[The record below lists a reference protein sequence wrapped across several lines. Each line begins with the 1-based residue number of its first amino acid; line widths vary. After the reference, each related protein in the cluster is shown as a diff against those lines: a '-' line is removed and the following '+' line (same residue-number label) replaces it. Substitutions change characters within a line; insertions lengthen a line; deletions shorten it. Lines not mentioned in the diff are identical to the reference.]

1 MNGETT
7 MTVTSPPGLPD
18 TVSPLRM
25 TPGRWLA
32 LAVAVPVALA
42 LIGWTGFSLVSATA
56 KGSYPFSYAV
66 PVRDGQVALSINS
79 GQRHAARGSGQQRRA
94 ADGHRPVRPFPPGYQ
109 RVHHPERRQ
118 PRTGLFRRVQPQR
131 QLRCER
137 RPRPPG
143 PDGGH
148 LVEQRRRHRG
158 VRFLGSGTSL
168 WAGGGN
174 ITASSLTGAIQLD
187 TEGGDLTAS
196 GLTGTLQIGTEGG
209 NITAGGWAATGT
221 ARVDTGGGDMNLDGL
236 TGDLQLAAEGGNVDA
251 SGVSAA
257 VSSIQSG
264 GGDVTLAYTQ
274 APQNLRISA
283 DGGNVTVILPPGDT
297 RYDISTPDTSGGNV
311 SYPAALADP
320 ASHRTITVD
329 SGGGDI
335 TISQG

>member
-66 PVRDGQVALSINS
+66 PVRDGQLSLSINAGHVTLRQGPDGS
-79 GQRHAARGSGQQRRA
+79 AARLTGTV
-94 ADGHRPVRPFPPGYQ
+94 DY
-109 RVHHPERRQ
+109 
-118 PRTGLFRRVQPQR
+118 GLFR
-131 QLRCER
+131 
-137 RPRPPG
+137 
-143 PDGGH
+143 PDISEVSTPTGASLGLDCAGASALNGSCGANAVLDLPDRTAVTLWSNGGDIAAS
-148 LVEQRRRHRG
+148 G
-158 VRFLGSGTSL
+158 SGSGTSL

-209 NITAGGWAATGT
+209 NITAGRWAATGT

-251 SGVSAA
+251 SGVSSA

-274 APQNLRISA
+274 APQNLQISA
-283 DGGNVTVILPPGDT
+283 EGGNVTVILPPGDT